1 MYQKYV
7 LKKLKI
13 INEDII
19 GTKIIYLL
27 NVWLYVTIE
36 LVLIINYFLYYK
48 TVS

>member
-13 INEDII
+13 INKDI

-27 NVWLYVTIE
+27 NVWLYVTME
-36 LVLIINYFLYYK
+36 LVLKINYFLYYK
-48 TVS
+48 AVS